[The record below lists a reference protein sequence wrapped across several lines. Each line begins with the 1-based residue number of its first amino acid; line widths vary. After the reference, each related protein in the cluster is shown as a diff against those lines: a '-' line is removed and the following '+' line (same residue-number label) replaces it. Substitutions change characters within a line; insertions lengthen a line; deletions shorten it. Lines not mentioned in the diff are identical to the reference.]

1 MNKHCYRIIFNRARQ
16 LLMVVADIAKSRVKT
31 PSSSRRSGRS
41 APDSSLSVTL
51 KPLVWSLA
59 LAVGAVS
66 FHTAAAVVAD
76 GSAPGNQQPTII
88 AGANGTPQVNIQ
100 SPNSSGVSHNKYQ
113 NFDVDNKGVIL
124 NNSAVNTQTQ
134 LGGLITGNPW
144 LAKGEANVILNEV
157 NSANPSQLNGF
168 VEVAGKRADVIIANP
183 AGITCSG
190 CGFINANK
198 TTLAAAQVLL
208 EQGKIAGFDV
218 KNGQIA
224 IQGNGLNDTQSDYTQ
239 LIARA
244 VKINAKLH
252 AKDLSV
258 TTGKNRTDANGK
270 VLSTEATSDTAP
282 EFAIDV
288 ASLGGM
294 YANKIRLVGTDKGVG
309 VRNAGELGAAVGDVV
324 LSVDGRI
331 RNAGVITANQHVD
344 IHSQA
349 SIENKGTLLAKSD
362 IQLQA
367 KEAIT
372 NTQQGQI
379 VSGRDTRLN
388 TNTLQSDNTALL
400 AAGINEKG
408 QLTASGSL
416 TLNAEQS
423 ADLHGEVIA
432 KDTLTVTGKTLNL
445 SHANVQAANLH
456 LTASAGDI
464 RMQNGRF
471 LATEN
476 ATLKAQQQID
486 NQDGEIA
493 AKNLTLEA
501 QGAMTNTNGRL
512 IATQELTLN
521 SQQLNNVQGV
531 LSSGSHLTVKT
542 GEIDNRQGLI
552 SGKSVAIDT
561 QGQQF
566 INQSSQA
573 GQGVFAENSLHL
585 KVGALMNQQ
594 GHIQGQ
600 HIILDTQ
607 QNQIDNTEGEIL
619 STETLNMTSGELN
632 NLRGLVQ
639 AGKHLTL
646 DTQGRAINN
655 QQTQQSGGLLSGG
668 DLTVKSGEFNNQ
680 QGQVQGGGDTTLT
693 TAQWN
698 NQQGQLLSGGSL
710 QVNTQ
715 QHTFLNQNGTV
726 ASHGTLN
733 IQVADL
739 DNTQGHLQGNSGIEL
754 QAKQINNT
762 AGTLLSQGALNLDV
776 DALDNQQGT
785 IQSQDRATL
794 LVAQDINN
802 NQGKIRSGDNLNIRA
817 QSVNNTQGQLQGV
830 GDVTL
835 TLLHHL
841 NNTAGWVKANQTLTL
856 SSQTVDNTQT
866 GQAGLG
872 LEGQHVTLTAAALD
886 NQQGAIRAG
895 ASLQANIHQTLNN
908 TDGLLSAGE
917 ALTVTDNT
925 QGAGLTLANT
935 DGVIVSNGE
944 ASIIANQ
951 LRGEGKLLAQS
962 NLALLI
968 QQAFVNR
975 GRIQAGEKLHIQ
987 VAEGLTNLG
996 LISSLGELQLLATN
1010 VDNAASGEI
1019 SGNQTHITVKEAIN
1033 NTGLIDGQLTHL
1045 IGQSL
1050 NNVGTGRIYGDII
1063 AIAVK
1068 SLINDK
1074 QEVQSAVIAGR
1085 QSVNIAVSDLLNR
1098 DHALIYSDGDL
1109 VIGGALD
1116 ENLNATGRADNVKNH
1131 SANIEAA
1138 GNLTLK
1144 TTTLENKD
1152 IHLELTQDAIEVSR
1166 EHFDWFD
1173 FGNGRRYK
1181 IQTDEENGV
1190 RYAINEDGSLNKN
1203 VGIYYT
1209 DDFPG
1214 VRWRMFENGDWT
1226 KDFYEYDYDRI
1237 IYETQ
1242 IIQQDAAL
1250 ITSGKNLTLD
1260 GAQLTNENSRI
1271 IAGQN
1276 LILTGESLN
1285 NQETQGIRR
1294 VFDDGTTIYRFQCG
1308 TIWYTCI
1315 SRSQHQGLNTSENLA
1330 LNLMEATENA
1340 GNITQIQ
1347 LNAVKE
1353 NALDQQA
1360 GEVEGS
1366 EFNAE
1371 PGLNIVEQTLK
1382 DNQDVVI
1389 KTVGPNITLPDNSL
1403 FTLTPNSD
1411 SQYLIETDPRFTNN
1425 KKWLSSLDIFDSN
1438 QLNKR
1443 LGDGYYEQKLV
1454 RDQLI
1459 ETTGQR
1465 LLGDYD
1471 SDEAQYRALL
1481 TNGAAFGEKYHL
1493 TPGIALS
1500 AEQMA
1505 NLTTDIVWMVN
1516 KEITL
1521 PDGTIELVS
1530 VPQVYVRAREGDLNG
1545 NGALLAGKNVAAD
1558 ITGNVLNSGEIS
1570 SRALTEIRADDIQNS
1585 GQLQGHDITL
1595 NALKD
1600 IKNIGGEIRGTN
1612 SVSLSAGRDILSET
1626 ALRQEGGSSWLDRP
1640 ASIYVTGDNGELT
1653 LKAVQNVNIIA
1664 STLASTGENGKATL
1678 IAGKN
1683 INLDS
1688 HDIRNAFNYTQSSN
1702 NYYRGAHTTEAGAQ
1716 IITKG
1721 DLTLSSNQDLSSNG
1735 SQISSGGLIDANIGR
1750 DINIHTSDL
1759 TAKEGINLNAG
1770 KNVNISNE
1778 VIETLYAK
1786 NARAAI
1792 SDRKEQ
1798 TNHASEIKTSGQ
1810 LNINA
1815 GENLVIQ
1822 GSSLQSGENS
1832 SLSAKNNIE
1841 LKAQQL
1847 EGHKKGKQY
1856 TSESK
1861 VTIGTQITSQGNLNL
1876 TSGNDIS
1883 GNATKI
1889 KAEGSINL
1897 DAKND
1902 IALGSSQNF
1911 QRKEII
1917 AKRKHEIDESYRQES
1932 SELSSG
1938 NHISIKSG
1946 KNIIGESLLVS
1957 AKGDINLS
1965 AGENV
1970 TLSSQTESDYH
1981 YLDETKVKKKNFSK
1995 KITRTIE
2002 EDFASHEKGSKLSG
2016 EKINISSGKNTTI
2029 VGSSLVGNHDVK
2041 IVADGD
2047 LNVSAATEKQSSYR
2061 YKKTKKSGL
2070 FSGGGLGFTLGS
2082 QSSTQK
2088 MNQNGYTQSDSMST
2102 IGSLGGD
2109 VLISA
2114 NGSTVL
2120 HGSDLIS
2127 AKDINVSSSDIAIS
2141 AAQDK
2146 RITITS
2152 VETKSNGLSVSL
2164 GGSVGSAL
2172 NTAYQTGKAA
2182 QETDDDQLKALQGI
2196 KAGLKLQ
2203 QANQAGQLA
2212 AAQKPGSDLTNNGSF
2227 GIDVSYG
2234 SSSSK
2239 STSKTEQQTATSSS
2253 LSAGDNITLN
2263 ATGQKFGSK
2272 GNIDIQGS
2280 TLNADKDL
2288 TLNAKNDINLSSAT
2302 NTQTVDSKNES
2313 KGTTVGAGISAGK
2326 GWNVNASVN
2335 KGSGFEKGNSQYY
2348 TDTEANAGKT
2358 LTINSG
2364 NDTTLTGA
2372 QASGDTVKMNVG
2384 GDLTLSSQQ
2393 VTDKYDSKQTN
2404 SSVGG
2409 SYSQSGAVS
2418 VNVNAD
2424 KSEMHSDYQSVDN
2437 QTGIHAGQGGFD
2449 ITVGDHTQL
2458 DGAVISS
2465 DASKDKNRLDT
2476 GTIGFND
2483 IENKADYKV
2492 EQQSGGYNTGGDI
2505 GGQVISNAGSALL
2518 AGVNNKGKDSNTTQS
2533 AVAEG
2538 DIIVRDTDNQT
2549 QNVDDL
2555 SRDTDNAHE
2564 KLGTIFDKDEEQKR
2578 IDRNQLIGEIGQQ
2591 IKDIAVIN
2599 EKIKATQNVLKNNP
2613 ELKGDDLEAAIQAEI
2628 NQSKW
2633 GVGGENTRIVD
2644 AGTALIQGLANGD
2657 VNAAVANA
2665 SAPYIANYIAKEIGK
2680 DNKAG
2685 LLTAHAI
2692 ANVALALAKDEN
2704 ALSQAAGAV
2713 TAEAMG
2719 MLSQELYKKDVSQL
2733 TEEEKSTLSAFAS
2746 LAAGIA
2752 GGLVGGETQDALN
2765 AAQAGKTTVENNALG
2780 EIVDQLVTGKS
2791 QEEKYEDAKKQ
2802 LKQLTDEFK
2811 QKNCAGLS
2819 ADACSAKM
2827 VEHRN
2832 ELLMGATDFGIDF
2845 IPIVGDIKGFAE
2857 AQSAIDYLA
2866 ATVGLIPVL
2875 GDSAGK
2881 YIKLADKALKEGD
2894 IAEASRLINKASD
2907 EIVGQLPTPGNVSLP
2922 STGLGSNAK
2931 FSVTNEQLGKKL
2943 GKHVEDFGGNPSNAS
2958 DRQYVL
2964 DIINDIGSKPDK
2976 VIAGKFAGQ
2985 GIGVGASRG
2994 DVFFRIKGNDVVV
3007 TKPDGSFVTVLKDGV
3022 TNNTSVKNALKGNPQ

>member
-1 MNKHCYRIIFNRARQ
+1 M
-16 LLMVVADIAKSRVKT
+16 
-31 PSSSRRSGRS
+31 
-41 APDSSLSVTL
+41 
-51 KPLVWSLA
+51 
-59 LAVGAVS
+59 
-66 FHTAAAVVAD
+66 
-76 GSAPGNQQPTII
+76 
-88 AGANGTPQVNIQ
+88 
-100 SPNSSGVSHNKYQ
+100 
-113 NFDVDNKGVIL
+113 
-124 NNSAVNTQTQ
+124 
-134 LGGLITGNPW
+134 GGLITGNPW
-144 LAKGEANVILNEV
+144 LAKGEASVILNEV

-294 YANKIRLVGTDKGVG
+294 YANKIRLVGTEKGVG

-331 RNAGVITANQHVD
+331 RNAGVITANQHID

-349 SIENKGTLLAKSD
+349 SIENQGTLLTKSD

-388 TNTLQSDNTALL
+388 ANTLQSDNTALL

-423 ADLHGEVIA
+423 ADLHGEVVA

-464 RMQNGRF
+464 RTQNGRF

-521 SQQLNNVQGV
+521 SQQLNNAQGV
-531 LSSGSHLTVKT
+531 LSSGTHLTVKT

-573 GQGVFAENSLHL
+573 GQGIFAENSLHL

-600 HIILDTQ
+600 HITLDTQ

-619 STETLNMTSGELN
+619 STETLNITAGELN

-668 DLTVKSGEFNNQ
+668 DLTVNSGEFNNQ

-715 QHTFLNQNGTV
+715 QRTFLNQSGTV
-726 ASHGTLN
+726 ASHGTLD
-733 IQVADL
+733 IRVADL

-762 AGTLLSQGALNLDV
+762 AGTLLSQGALNLEV

-785 IQSQDRATL
+785 IQSQGRATL

-872 LEGQHVTLTAAALD
+872 LEGQNVTLTAAALD

-895 ASLQANIHQTLNN
+895 ASLQANVHQTLNN

-917 ALTVTDNT
+917 ALTVTDNA
-925 QGAGLTLANT
+925 QGAGLTLTNT

-1074 QEVQSAVIAGR
+1074 QEGQSAVIAGR

-1173 FGNGRRYK
+1173 IGNGNRYK
-1181 IQTDEENGV
+1181 MQPRNGNQT
-1190 RYAINEDGSLNKN
+1190 RYAINEDGSLNKE
-1203 VGIYYT
+1203 VGIHYE
-1209 DDFPG
+1209 DSS
-1214 VRWRMFENGDWT
+1214 RWRMFEYGNWT
-1226 KDFYEYDYDRI
+1226 KNFYEYDYDRI
-1237 IYETQ
+1237 VYETQ

-1260 GAQLTNENSRI
+1260 GQSLLNENAKV

-1276 LILTGESLN
+1276 LILTADALN
-1285 NQETQGIRR
+1285 NQETQGTRR
-1294 VFDDGTTIYRFQCG
+1294 VFDDGLTLYRYKCSG
-1308 TIWYTCI
+1308 DWYTCT
-1315 SRSQHQGLNTSENLA
+1315 SRSTYQGLNTSENLA

-1340 GNITQIQ
+1340 GSITQIQ
-1347 LNAVKE
+1347 LDAVKE

-1366 EFNAE
+1366 EFNAQ
-1371 PGLNIVEQTLK
+1371 PGLDIAEQTLK
-1382 DNQDVVI
+1382 GTQDVVI

-1425 KKWLSSLDIFDSN
+1425 KKWLSSLDILDSN
-1438 QLNKR
+1438 QLHKR

-1465 LLGDYD
+1465 LLGQYD

-1558 ITGNVLNSGEIS
+1558 ITGNILNSGEIS

-1585 GQLQGHDITL
+1585 GQLQGHDITQ

-1626 ALRQEGGSSWLDRP
+1626 AQRQEGNSSWLDRP

-1664 STLASTGENGKATL
+1664 STVASTGENGKAAI
-1678 IAGKN
+1678 IAGKD
-1683 INLDS
+1683 INLDTREVS
-1688 HDIRNAFNYTQSSN
+1688 TSFDYTHNAN
-1702 NYYRGAHTTEAGAQ
+1702 NYYRGETSTEVGTQ
-1716 IITKG
+1716 IYTNG
-1721 DLTLSSNQDLSSNG
+1721 DLTLSAGQDINAKAAQVRSDSTLNVNAGRDVNITSGIESSDYVKHTKHTDKGFLSS
-1735 SQISSGGLIDANIGR
+1735 A
-1750 DINIHTSDL
+1750 T
-1759 TAKEGINLNAG
+1759 T
-1770 KNVNISNE
+1770 
-1778 VIETLYAK
+1778 ETHDE
-1786 NARAAI
+1786 I
-1792 SDRKEQ
+1792 SDR
-1798 TNHASEIKTSGQ
+1798 TALGSTFSGDSV
-1810 LNINA
+1810 NINA
-1815 GENLVIQ
+1815 GHDMNVQ
-1822 GSSLQSGENS
+1822 GS
-1832 SLSAKNNIE
+1832 NI
-1841 LKAQQL
+1841 LGTNDVTVNAGNQL
-1847 EGHKKGKQY
+1847 N
-1856 TSESK
+1856 
-1861 VTIGTQITSQGNLNL
+1861 IGTS
-1876 TSGNDIS
+1876 DE
-1883 GNATKI
+1883 AH
-1889 KAEGSINL
+1889 
-1897 DAKND
+1897 
-1902 IALGSSQNF
+1902 
-1911 QRKEII
+1911 
-1917 AKRKHEIDESYRQES
+1917 HETHMSKTT
-1932 SELSSG
+1932 
-1938 NHISIKSG
+1938 KSG
-1946 KNIIGESLLVS
+1946 IM
-1957 AKGDINLS
+1957 
-1965 AGENV
+1965 
-1970 TLSSQTESDYH
+1970 SS
-1981 YLDETKVKKKNFSK
+1981 
-1995 KITRTIE
+1995 
-2002 EDFASHEKGSKLSG
+2002 
-2016 EKINISSGKNTTI
+2016 
-2029 VGSSLVGNHDVK
+2029 
-2041 IVADGD
+2041 
-2047 LNVSAATEKQSSYR
+2047 
-2061 YKKTKKSGL
+2061 
-2070 FSGGGLGFTLGS
+2070 GGLGFTVGKQSVKQTTDTDSNQKKGS
-2082 QSSTQK
+2082 V
-2088 MNQNGYTQSDSMST
+2088 
-2102 IGSLGGD
+2102 IGSTAGNVTLSAGNTATIHSSD
-2109 VLISA
+2109 VIA
-2114 NGSTVL
+2114 
-2120 HGSDLIS
+2120 
-2127 AKDINVSSSDIAIS
+2127 AKDIHVTASDINIT
-2141 AAQDK
+2141 AAENTRTDV
-2146 RITITS
+2146 TTT
-2152 VETKSNGLSVSL
+2152 ETKSSGLSVSL
-2164 GGSVGSAL
+2164 GGAVGSAL

-2182 QETDDDQLKALQGI
+2182 QETDDGQLKALQGI

-2212 AAQKPGSDLTNNGSF
+2212 AAQQPGSDMTNNGSF

-2239 STSKTEQQTATSSS
+2239 STSKTEQNTASGSS
-2253 LSAGDNITLN
+2253 LTAGDNLTLN
-2263 ATGQKFGSK
+2263 ATGKAADSQ
-2272 GNIDIQGS
+2272 GNINVQGS

-2313 KGTTVGAGISAGK
+2313 KGTTVGVGISAGT
-2326 GWNVNASVN
+2326 GWNVNASVS

-2348 TDTEANAGKT
+2348 TDTKVNAGKT

-2372 QASGDTVKMNVG
+2372 QASGNTVKMNVG

-2409 SYSQSGAVS
+2409 SYSQGGGVS
-2418 VNVNAD
+2418 ANISAD

-2465 DASKDKNRLDT
+2465 DANKDKNRLDT

-2483 IENKADYKV
+2483 IENKADYTV

-2505 GGQVISNAGSALL
+2505 GGKLISNAGSALL

-2555 SRDTDNAHE
+2555 SRDTANAHE

-2591 IKDIAVIN
+2591 IKDIAVTDARIN
-2599 EKIKATQNVLKNNP
+2599 ATQNVLKNNP

-2685 LLTAHAI
+2685 LLAAHAI

-2719 MLSQELYKKDVSQL
+2719 MLSQEIYKKDVSQL